1 VPATTKP
8 AWELAAE
15 ELVRQMR
22 LLLDGYSSEIE
33 SALGAR
39 LGASGAHAQV
49 RQLDRLVE
57 ALEIELWAKGTAPSR
72 SIGDALSKG
81 LKIAV
86 GAAVATGASLLTTD
100 LYHAAT
106 AAQEQADRVVDC
118 IVIEIES
125 EAVEARDIP
134 ERQRPDETQRTEL
147 GRLGQPSQPPPDH
160 ERQAEDR
167 PQS

>member
-15 ELVRQMR
+15 ELVRQVR
-22 LLLDGYSSEIE
+22 LLLDGYSNEIE
-33 SALGAR
+33 SALGPR
-39 LGASGAHAQV
+39 LGASGAHAQI

-72 SIGDALSKG
+72 SIGDALAKG

-106 AAQEQADRVVDC
+106 AAQEQADKVVEC
-118 IVIEIES
+118 VVIEVQS
-125 EAVEARDIP
+125 EGVEARDIP
-134 ERQRPDETQRTEL
+134 NERQRPDETQRTDI
-147 GRLGQPSQPPPDH
+147 GRVGQTNVPPPDYG
-160 ERQAEDR
+160 RQAEDR
-167 PQS
+167 S